1 MTTWKL
7 KLTPPEGPV
16 TEKTGL
22 TEEQALVALA
32 DLMYGRT
39 ADFAADDAAAPAE
52 REQALPLAA

>member
-22 TEEQALVALA
+22 TEEQAREAVRDPILA
-32 DLMYGRT
+32 CLG
-39 ADFAADDAAAPAE
+39 
-52 REQALPLAA
+52 

>member
-22 TEEQALVALA
+22 TREQALVALA
-32 DLMYGRT
+32 DLVYGT
-39 ADFAADDAAAPAE
+39 AEDFAPAE
-52 REQALPLAA
+52 RAERREETLPLAA